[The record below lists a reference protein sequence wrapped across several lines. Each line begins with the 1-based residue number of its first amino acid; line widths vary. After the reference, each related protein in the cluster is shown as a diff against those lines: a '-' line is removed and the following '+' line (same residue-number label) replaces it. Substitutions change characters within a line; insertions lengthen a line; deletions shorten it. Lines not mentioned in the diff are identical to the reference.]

1 MGDSG
6 APQPAPEANRRAAE
20 KAAAEAKK
28 HQTEA
33 EATMGA
39 KEDDKKDE
47 KAKSTPE
54 TEATEKEEKAQS
66 ARGQKR
72 ERESGH
78 SGAPQPADPG
88 KEEKRYAPQPNSP
101 AIGIQRSNGLPFGS
115 FATKTREHA
124 ELQRC
129 GRLLALD
136 LGRDDPFPKPKGGAS
151 QPATVSSFDDKF
163 KGLKPHP
170 DAYPPPHG
178 ETGQLQALVYVHPP
192 PKLQDCMSP
201 ENRFL
206 VWTFVAPTFWGY
218 LASRRALR
226 QCRSSLLR
234 MGFRGFLANRE
245 FLPSCPS
252 YYNALRGYND
262 PTIYRPDLRQAQA
275 LWYRR
280 DVDPTSDSS
289 EPELSS
295 DSSEPSDA

>member
-54 TEATEKEEKAQS
+54 TEATEKEKKAQS

-78 SGAPQPADPG
+78 SSAPQPADPR
-88 KEEKRYAPQPNSP
+88 KEEKRYAPNNRAYTKDEFFAYWPDPNE
-101 AIGIQRSNGLPFGS
+101 AQQQWDD
-115 FATKTREHA
+115 AKT
-124 ELQRC
+124 
-129 GRLLALD
+129 
-136 LGRDDPFPKPKGGAS
+136 
-151 QPATVSSFDDKF
+151 T
-163 KGLKPHP
+163 
-170 DAYPPPHG
+170 PP
-178 ETGQLQALVYVHPP
+178 Q
-192 PKLQDCMSP
+192 QDCMSP

-206 VWTFVAPTFWGY
+206 VWTLVAPTFWGY

-226 QCRSSLLR
+226 RQGFRRSSLLL
-234 MGFRGFLANRE
+234 MGFRGFLANRVGIYNV
-245 FLPSCPS
+245 LRS
-252 YYNALRGYND
+252 YLD
-262 PTIYRPDLRQAQA
+262 PTIYRPDLRQAHA